1 MISEQLRNKLEM
13 WSLITALIVMII
25 SFILFVFLYVT
36 TVRIEGKSEMHASTI
51 KYKEFGI
58 VTSEDIYVDNM
69 EKRRY
74 TSHGR
79 LILNKSEQ

>member
-1 MISEQLRNKLEM
+1 MISLELRKKLEM
-13 WSLITALIVMII
+13 WSWIASLIVMII
-25 SFILFVFLYVT
+25 GFILFIFVYVT
-36 TVRIEGKSEMHASTI
+36 TARIEGKSEIHASTI

-69 EKRRY
+69 EKARY

-79 LILNKSEQ
+79 LIEKQ